1 MSASLPFA
9 QEGEVPAAAGAGM
22 GLRLGEVGLRVGV
35 GVGSKVEA
43 DDAAGGHG
51 GGTHEAVVAHPGK
64 SFGQDMDEPAA
75 YELVRAEAEDAG
87 LSRTTASPV
96 DADVPLFVVAD
107 DALGADLSA
116 VALA

>member
-1 MSASLPFA
+1 
-9 QEGEVPAAAGAGM
+9 
-22 GLRLGEVGLRVGV
+22 
-35 GVGSKVEA
+35 
-43 DDAAGGHG
+43 
-51 GGTHEAVVAHPGK
+51 
-64 SFGQDMDEPAA
+64 MDEPAA